1 MNPRYKLAICAV
13 ISLLA
18 GCASNKITTIN
29 NLNADGASLKQ
40 GRYINRYP
48 GNKTYP
54 YSCEEN
60 CYPPTDDIHCESD
73 MEQCQ
78 YRGKNPKLTTH
89 SGYQIHWLG
98 HASFEI
104 KTPSG
109 KRFLF
114 DPVFGEFDWPVNWA
128 YQMANGFERQSPKSK
143 VQNLSDVDAVLYS
156 HLHYDHF
163 NKHDIALIGNKPKY
177 LVPLNFAKHFDRNH
191 YTIHEMDWFTTHLVA
206 QTKVHFVPA
215 HHFNS
220 RIWVPFLY
228 NDDNQAL
235 WGGWVLEEN
244 GKTLFFAGD
253 TGYSN
258 HFKDIQ
264 RQYGDIDV
272 CLLPIASYFHQE
284 HETWYRYVH
293 TRPEDA
299 IAAAND
305 LNCKVTIPWGYGNA
319 SWQMGDHSSH
329 SALFRLLHTL
339 KLIETDSQFYI
350 MNEGE
355 RLFL

>member
-1 MNPRYKLAICAV
+1 MKNWHYYLYCLCI
-13 ISLLA
+13 LLLV
-18 GCASNKITTIN
+18 GCASNTVTIIKN
-29 NLNADGASLKQ
+29 NDSDSATLKK
-40 GRYINRYP
+40 GKYVNRYP
-48 GNKTYP
+48 GSKTYP
-54 YSCEEN
+54 YNCEQD
-60 CYPPTDDIHCESD
+60 CYPPSPLIQCENN

-78 YRGKNPKLTTH
+78 FVGTNPKVNTAL
-89 SGYQIHWLG
+89 GYKIHWLG
-98 HASFEI
+98 HASFEVV
-104 KTPSG
+104 TASG
-109 KRFLF
+109 NRFLF

-128 YQMANGFERQSPKSK
+128 FQLMNDFERKMPQSI
-143 VQNLSDVDAVLYS
+143 VTDLNHVDAVMYS

-163 NKHDIALIGNKPKY
+163 NKADINHIGNQPQY
-177 LVPLNFAKHFDRNH
+177 LVPLGFAKHFNH
-191 YTIHEMDWFTTHLVA
+191 NQYSISEMDWFTTTKVNE
-206 QTKVHFVPA
+206 TKVHFVPA

-235 WGGWVLEEN
+235 WGGWILEEN

-253 TGYSN
+253 TGYSD

-264 RQYGDIDV
+264 KQYGDIDV
-272 CLLPIASYFHQE
+272 CLLPIASYFHKQ

-305 LNCKVTIPWGYGNA
+305 LNCRVTIPWGYGNN

-329 SALFRLLHTL
+329 SALFRLLHNL
-339 KLIETDSQFYI
+339 KQIPTSSIFYI
-350 MNEGE
+350 LNEGE
-355 RLFL
+355 TVSF